1 LGIERSKRHDRSGN
15 PEAATRIQRR
25 IPRCHGKE
33 DALALRAELHK
44 FYVENH
50 VTKEQRE
57 IIVFGFGE
65 RLSMLCSM

>member
-1 LGIERSKRHDRSGN
+1 MTDREIRKRLHEYND
-15 PEAATRIQRR
+15 R

>member
-1 LGIERSKRHDRSGN
+1 MTDREIRKRLHEYNDRISS
-15 PEAATRIQRR
+15 
-25 IPRCHGKE
+25 CCGKE

-44 FYVENH
+44 FYEENH

-65 RLSMLCSM
+65 RLAMLCSM